1 MKKRKNSLVLKF
13 LIPYIISMFAICI
26 MVYILYFPQYE
37 KRFLK
42 AEESNINNLTVI
54 LENRILSLY
63 GKVNILCSYLE
74 KETDT
79 NKLQNIF
86 SNIVDNDKDIMNIYY
101 GGRIPYKDG
110 GYMLNTVGKLAA
122 DYDQTSRGWYKEALK
137 SKDNIAVSEP
147 YIDIIDPSNP
157 IVITFSKAIYDNGNL
172 LGIVGVDMLFSKI
185 VEDLEIIKDYE
196 LNIINHSGLYLHSP
210 NKSYILKQNI
220 FDDSIISKHKDNIIN
235 NSNYG
240 WVEKDKAY
248 ISVSAKGMPYIL
260 IVSTPTNDLKKS
272 LISLMIVL
280 IAVLIVLSSIELCLV
295 LIVAKPISST
305 LENTIKII
313 ESMSKGNFNISF
325 KDKELNKK
333 DQMGDVMRA
342 LNSMQN
348 KLGDIIYTMK
358 KEING
363 INDSVNIITNGS
375 VNLSDRANSQA
386 SSLEELA
393 SSVEFVLSSL
403 RETAKNASNAKSMS
417 ENVSNATKNGV
428 DAINNTSENM
438 NEISEASK
446 KISEITNTI
455 ESIALQTNILALN
468 ASVEAARAGEQG
480 KGFAVVAS
488 EVRNLALNVGNAA
501 KDISGIVEETIRK
514 IDNGKISV
522 KASSYTL
529 NQIENSVNDVLKLLI
544 DISNAIINEEDSIS
558 QINAA
563 VVELNNITQENSKIA
578 EDGANA
584 SKNVLDKSKN
594 IVNEVSYFNFN

>member
-54 LENRILSLY
+54 LENRILFLY
-63 GKVNILCSYLE
+63 GKVNIFCSYLE

-101 GGRIPYKDG
+101 AGRIPYKDG
-110 GYMLNTVGKLAA
+110 GYMLNTVGKLPA

-147 YIDIIDPSNP
+147 YLDIVDPSNP

-172 LGIVGVDMLFSKI
+172 LGIVGVDILFSKI

-196 LNIINHSGLYLHSP
+196 LNIINHSGLYLHSS

-220 FDDSIISKHKDNIIN
+220 FDDSIISKHKDNILN

-272 LISLMIVL
+272 LISLMIIL
-280 IAVLIVLSSIELCLV
+280 IAVSIVLSSIELCLV
-295 LIVAKPISST
+295 LVVAKPISST

-348 KLGDIIYTMK
+348 KLGDIIYSMK

>member
-196 LNIINHSGLYLHSP
+196 LNIINHSGLYFHSP

-220 FDDSIISKHKDNIIN
+220 FDDSIISKHKDNILN

-248 ISVSAKGMPYIL
+248 ISVSAKSMPYML

>member
-42 AEESNINNLTVI
+42 AEESNINNLTLI

-147 YIDIIDPSNP
+147 YLDIIDPSNP

-172 LGIVGVDMLFSKI
+172 SGIVGVDMLFSKI

-220 FDDSIISKHKDNIIN
+220 FDDSIISKHKDNILN

-348 KLGDIIYTMK
+348 KLGDIIYSMK

>member
-79 NKLQNIF
+79 NKLKNIF

-172 LGIVGVDMLFSKI
+172 SGIVGVDMLFSKI

-220 FDDSIISKHKDNIIN
+220 FDDSIISKHKDNILN

-348 KLGDIIYTMK
+348 KLGDIIYSMK

>member
-79 NKLQNIF
+79 NKLKNIF

-196 LNIINHSGLYLHSP
+196 LNIINHSGLYFHSP

-348 KLGDIIYTMK
+348 KLGDIIYSMK

>member
-1 MKKRKNSLVLKF
+1 
-13 LIPYIISMFAICI
+13 MFAICI

-54 LENRILSLY
+54 LENRILFLY
-63 GKVNILCSYLE
+63 GKVNIFCSYLE

-137 SKDNIAVSEP
+137 SKDNIVVSEP

-172 LGIVGVDMLFSKI
+172 LGVVGVDILFSKI

-196 LNIINHSGLYLHSP
+196 LNIINHSGLYLHSL

-220 FDDSIISKHKDNIIN
+220 FDDSIISKHKDNILN

-248 ISVSAKGMPYIL
+248 ISVSSKSMPYIL

-272 LISLMIVL
+272 LISLMIIL
-280 IAVLIVLSSIELCLV
+280 IAVSIVLSSIELCLV

>member
-196 LNIINHSGLYLHSP
+196 LNIINHSGLYLHSS

-248 ISVSAKGMPYIL
+248 ISVSAKSMPYIL

-348 KLGDIIYTMK
+348 KLGDIIYSMK

>member
-63 GKVNILCSYLE
+63 GKVNIFCSYLE

-86 SNIVDNDKDIMNIYY
+86 SNIIHNDKDIMNIYY

-147 YIDIIDPSNP
+147 YLDIIDPSNP

-172 LGIVGVDMLFSKI
+172 LGVVGVDILFSKI

-196 LNIINHSGLYLHSP
+196 LDIINHSGLYLHSL

-220 FDDSIISKHKDNIIN
+220 FDDSIISKHKDNILN

-248 ISVSAKGMPYIL
+248 ISVSAKSMPYIL

-272 LISLMIVL
+272 LISLMIIL

-348 KLGDIIYTMK
+348 KLGDIIYSMK

>member
-42 AEESNINNLTVI
+42 AEESNINNLTLI
-54 LENRILSLY
+54 LENRILFLY
-63 GKVNILCSYLE
+63 GKVNIFCSYLE

-110 GYMLNTVGKLAA
+110 GYMLNTVGKLPA

-147 YIDIIDPSNP
+147 YLDIVDPSNP

-172 LGIVGVDMLFSKI
+172 LGVVGVDILFSKI

-196 LNIINHSGLYLHSP
+196 LNIINHSGLYLHSS

-220 FDDSIISKHKDNIIN
+220 FDDSIISKHKDNILN

-272 LISLMIVL
+272 LISLMIIL
-280 IAVLIVLSSIELCLV
+280 IAVSIVLSSIELCLV
-295 LIVAKPISST
+295 LVVAKPISST

>member
-147 YIDIIDPSNP
+147 YLDIIDPSNP

-196 LNIINHSGLYLHSP
+196 LNIINHSGLYFHSP

-220 FDDSIISKHKDNIIN
+220 FDDSIISKHKDNILN

-248 ISVSAKGMPYIL
+248 ISVSAKSMPYIL

-348 KLGDIIYTMK
+348 KLGDIIYSMK

>member
-172 LGIVGVDMLFSKI
+172 SGIVGVDMLFSKI

-220 FDDSIISKHKDNIIN
+220 FDDSIISKHKDNILN

-248 ISVSAKGMPYIL
+248 ISVSAKSMPYIL

-348 KLGDIIYTMK
+348 KLGDIIYSMK

>member
-42 AEESNINNLTVI
+42 AEESNINNLTLI

-63 GKVNILCSYLE
+63 GKVNIFCSYLE

-79 NKLQNIF
+79 NKLKNIF

-147 YIDIIDPSNP
+147 YLDIIDPSNP

-172 LGIVGVDMLFSKI
+172 LGVVGVDILFSKI

-196 LNIINHSGLYLHSP
+196 LNIINHSGLYLHSS

-220 FDDSIISKHKDNIIN
+220 FDDSIISKHKDNILN

>member
-42 AEESNINNLTVI
+42 AEESNINNLTLI

-196 LNIINHSGLYLHSP
+196 LNIINHSGLYLHSL

-220 FDDSIISKHKDNIIN
+220 FDDSIISKHKDNILN

-248 ISVSAKGMPYIL
+248 ISVSAKDMPYIL
-260 IVSTPTNDLKKS
+260 IVSMPTNDLKKS

>member
-42 AEESNINNLTVI
+42 AEESNINNLTLI

-86 SNIVDNDKDIMNIYY
+86 SNIIHNDKDIMNIYY

-220 FDDSIISKHKDNIIN
+220 FDDSIISKHKDNILN

-248 ISVSAKGMPYIL
+248 ISVSAKDMPYIL

>member
-42 AEESNINNLTVI
+42 AEESNINNLILI
-54 LENRILSLY
+54 LENRILFLY
-63 GKVNILCSYLE
+63 GKVNIFCSYLE

-86 SNIVDNDKDIMNIYY
+86 SNIVDNDKAIINIYY

-110 GYMLNTVGKLAA
+110 GYMLNTVGKLPA

-147 YIDIIDPSNP
+147 YLDIVDPSNP

-172 LGIVGVDMLFSKI
+172 LGVVGVDILFSKI

-196 LNIINHSGLYLHSP
+196 LNIINHSGLYLHSS

-220 FDDSIISKHKDNIIN
+220 FDDSIISKHKDNILN

-272 LISLMIVL
+272 LISLMIIL
-280 IAVLIVLSSIELCLV
+280 IAVSIVLSSIELCLV

>member
-42 AEESNINNLTVI
+42 AEESNINNLTLI
-54 LENRILSLY
+54 LENRILFLY
-63 GKVNILCSYLE
+63 GKVNIFCSYLE

-110 GYMLNTVGKLAA
+110 GYMLNTVGKLPA

-147 YIDIIDPSNP
+147 YLDIVDPSNP

-172 LGIVGVDMLFSKI
+172 LGVVGVDILFSKI

-196 LNIINHSGLYLHSP
+196 LNIINHSGLYLHSS

-220 FDDSIISKHKDNIIN
+220 FDDSIISKHKDNILN

-248 ISVSAKGMPYIL
+248 ISVSSKSMPYIL

-272 LISLMIVL
+272 LISLMIIL
-280 IAVLIVLSSIELCLV
+280 IAVSIVLSSIELCLV

>member
-42 AEESNINNLTVI
+42 AEESNINNLTLI

-172 LGIVGVDMLFSKI
+172 LGVVGVDILFSKI

-196 LNIINHSGLYLHSP
+196 LNIINHSGLYFHSP

-220 FDDSIISKHKDNIIN
+220 FDDSIISKHKDNILN

-260 IVSTPTNDLKKS
+260 IVSMPTNDLKKS

-348 KLGDIIYTMK
+348 KLGDIIYSMK

>member
-42 AEESNINNLTVI
+42 AEESNINNLTLI

-196 LNIINHSGLYLHSP
+196 LNIINHSGLYFHSP

-220 FDDSIISKHKDNIIN
+220 FDDSIISKHKDNILN

-260 IVSTPTNDLKKS
+260 IVSMPTNDLKKS

-348 KLGDIIYTMK
+348 KLGDIIYSMK

>member
-13 LIPYIISMFAICI
+13 LIPYIISMFSICI

-63 GKVNILCSYLE
+63 GKVNIFCSYLE

-137 SKDNIAVSEP
+137 SKDNIVVSEP
-147 YIDIIDPSNP
+147 YIDIIDTRNP

-172 LGIVGVDMLFSKI
+172 LGVVGVDILFSKI

-196 LNIINHSGLYLHSP
+196 LNIINHSGLYLHSS

-220 FDDSIISKHKDNIIN
+220 FDDSIISKHKDNILN

-248 ISVSAKGMPYIL
+248 ISVSAKSLPYIL

-272 LISLMIVL
+272 LISLMIIL
-280 IAVLIVLSSIELCLV
+280 IAVSIVLSSIELCLV

-522 KASSYTL
+522 KASSYSL

>member
-348 KLGDIIYTMK
+348 KLGDIIYSMK

>member
-42 AEESNINNLTVI
+42 AEESNINNLTLI

-147 YIDIIDPSNP
+147 YLDIIDPSNP

-196 LNIINHSGLYLHSP
+196 LNIINHSGLYFHSP

-220 FDDSIISKHKDNIIN
+220 FDDSIISKHKDNILN

-260 IVSTPTNDLKKS
+260 IVSMPTNDLKKS

-348 KLGDIIYTMK
+348 KLGDIIYSMK

>member
-1 MKKRKNSLVLKF
+1 
-13 LIPYIISMFAICI
+13 MFAICI

-42 AEESNINNLTVI
+42 AEESNINNLILI
-54 LENRILSLY
+54 LENRILFLY
-63 GKVNILCSYLE
+63 GKVNIFCSYLE

-122 DYDQTSRGWYKEALK
+122 NYDQTSRGWYKEALK

-147 YIDIIDPSNP
+147 YLDIIDPSNP

-172 LGIVGVDMLFSKI
+172 LGVVGVDILFSKI

-220 FDDSIISKHKDNIIN
+220 FDDSIISKHKDNILN

>member
-54 LENRILSLY
+54 LENRILSLD
-63 GKVNILCSYLE
+63 GKVNIFCSYLE

-122 DYDQTSRGWYKEALK
+122 NYDQTSRGWYKEALK
-137 SKDNIAVSEP
+137 LKDNIVVSEP
-147 YIDIIDPSNP
+147 YLDIIDPSNP

-172 LGIVGVDMLFSKI
+172 LGVVGVDILFSKI

-220 FDDSIISKHKDNIIN
+220 FDDSIISKHKDNILN

-248 ISVSAKGMPYIL
+248 ISVSAKSLPYIL

-272 LISLMIVL
+272 LISLMIIL
-280 IAVLIVLSSIELCLV
+280 IAVSIVLSSIELCLV

-348 KLGDIIYTMK
+348 KLGDIIYSMK

>member
-42 AEESNINNLTVI
+42 AEESNINNLTLI

-196 LNIINHSGLYLHSP
+196 LNIINHSGLYFHSP

-220 FDDSIISKHKDNIIN
+220 FDDSIISKHKDNILN

-248 ISVSAKGMPYIL
+248 ISVSAKDMPYIL
-260 IVSTPTNDLKKS
+260 IVSMPTNDLKKS

>member
-42 AEESNINNLTVI
+42 AEESNINNLTLI

-196 LNIINHSGLYLHSP
+196 LNIINHSGLYFHSP

-248 ISVSAKGMPYIL
+248 ISVSAKDMPYIL
-260 IVSTPTNDLKKS
+260 IVSMPTNDLKKS

>member
-42 AEESNINNLTVI
+42 AEESNINNLTLI

-122 DYDQTSRGWYKEALK
+122 NYDQTSRGWYKEALK

-147 YIDIIDPSNP
+147 YLDIIDPSNP

-172 LGIVGVDMLFSKI
+172 LGVVGVDILFSKI

-220 FDDSIISKHKDNIIN
+220 FDDSIISKHKDNILN

-248 ISVSAKGMPYIL
+248 ISVSAKSMPYIL

-348 KLGDIIYTMK
+348 KLGDIIYSMK

>member
-42 AEESNINNLTVI
+42 AEESNINNLILI
-54 LENRILSLY
+54 LENRILFLY
-63 GKVNILCSYLE
+63 GKVNIFCSYLE

-147 YIDIIDPSNP
+147 YLDIIDPSNP

-172 LGIVGVDMLFSKI
+172 LGVVGVDILFSKI

-220 FDDSIISKHKDNIIN
+220 FDDSIISKHKDNILN

>member
-42 AEESNINNLTVI
+42 AEESNINNLILI

-79 NKLQNIF
+79 NKLKNIF

-137 SKDNIAVSEP
+137 SKDNIVVSEP
-147 YIDIIDPSNP
+147 YIDIIDTRNP

-172 LGIVGVDMLFSKI
+172 LGVVGVDILFSKI

-196 LNIINHSGLYLHSP
+196 LNIINHSGLYLHSL

-248 ISVSAKGMPYIL
+248 ISVSAKSLPYIL

-272 LISLMIVL
+272 LISLMIIL
-280 IAVLIVLSSIELCLV
+280 IAVSIVLSSIELCLV